1 MAFVPK
7 HAMTQELI
15 GLIPKLSEVQAMAI
29 DKLLQEHPELQT
41 KPDVLAKEVEK
52 VLGSVGSGV

>member
-1 MAFVPK
+1 
-7 HAMTQELI
+7 MTQELI